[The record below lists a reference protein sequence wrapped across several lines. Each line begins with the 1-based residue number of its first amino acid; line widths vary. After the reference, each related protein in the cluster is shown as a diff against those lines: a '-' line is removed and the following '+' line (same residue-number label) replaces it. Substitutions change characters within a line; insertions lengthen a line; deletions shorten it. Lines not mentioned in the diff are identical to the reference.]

1 MTRAT
6 ARYRRTASALMALAL
21 AGGSLAG
28 ALSAAPAAHAD
39 ATRDKEYW
47 LTESGIKK
55 AWQVSKGANVKVA
68 VIDSGVD
75 GKHPDLKGV
84 LTGGT
89 DVSGAGTADGRKSIG
104 AKPEHGT
111 LVATMLAGR
120 GHKPAK
126 SSKSTASPSAA
137 AGIGPDG
144 IVGVAPEAE
153 ILSVSTW
160 LGSANPGGKS
170 DQDQIPE
177 AVRWAVDNGARVI
190 NISLGSTSPE
200 WPQSWDAAF
209 LYAEQKDVVIVAA
222 AGNRVGGNIQVG
234 APATIPG
241 VLTVAGLNRKGAAS
255 IDSSSQG
262 ISIGVAAPAEDL
274 IGGLPGGGYAE
285 WAGTSGA
292 TPIVAGVAALI
303 RSKWPDMSASQVINR
318 IVSTAKDA
326 GAPGKDPLYGFGVLN
341 AEAALKA
348 DVPEAAGNPLGSI
361 SDWIRVHRR
370 GKPVNPAPA
379 VVPSPSIAAPT
390 LPKATLPIA
399 EAPSPADSAVPAMV
413 VLGFGA
419 LFVCIIAAAAIQLR
433 RAIRGPGPVPEADTN
448 AVPDAAPN
456 ADPEAATEAVPD
468 AAPNADP
475 EAATEAVPES
485 DTEARLEAGPST
497 APEPGT
503 GTGPRDPG
511 ADAPDSA
518 PTRTSG

>member
-6 ARYRRTASALMALAL
+6 ARHRRTAAALFALAL
-21 AGGSLAG
+21 AGCSTAG
-28 ALSAAPAAHAD
+28 ALSLAPAAHAD

-47 LTESGIKK
+47 LAESGITK
-55 AWQVSKGANVKVA
+55 AWDVSKGANVKVA

-84 LTGGT
+84 LAGGA
-89 DVSGAGTADGRKSIG
+89 DVSGAGAADGQKSIG

-120 GHKPAK
+120 GHQPAGA
-126 SSKSTASPSAA
+126 SANPSPSPSPSPSP
-137 AGIGPDG
+137 GTGVGSDG
-144 IVGVAPEAE
+144 IVGVAPEAQ

-170 DQDQIPE
+170 DQDQIPA

-190 NISLGSTSPE
+190 NISLGSTAPE

-241 VLTVAGLNRKGAAS
+241 VLTVAGLDRKGVAS

-262 ISIGVAAPAEDL
+262 ISIGVAAPAENL
-274 IGGLPGGGYAE
+274 VGGMPGGGYAE

-326 GAPGKDPLYGFGVLN
+326 GLPGKDPLYGFGVLN

-348 DVPEAAGNPLGSI
+348 DVPESAVNPLGSI

-370 GKPVNPAPA
+370 GNPVSPAPA
-379 VVPSPSIAAPT
+379 AVPSPSSAAPT
-390 LPKATLPIA
+390 LPEATMPVA

-413 VLGFGA
+413 VLGFGG
-419 LFVCIIAAAAIQLR
+419 LFICIIAGAAIQLR
-433 RAIRGPGPVPEADTN
+433 RAARGASAQPGGPETSALDS
-448 AVPDAAPN
+448 VD
-456 ADPEAATEAVPD
+456 
-468 AAPNADP
+468 
-475 EAATEAVPES
+475 S
-485 DTEARLEAGPST
+485 GS
-497 APEPGT
+497 PG
-503 GTGPRDPG
+503 
-511 ADAPDSA
+511 S
-518 PTRTSG
+518 

>member
-21 AGGSLAG
+21 TGTFAVGSLP
-28 ALSAAPAAHAD
+28 AAPAAHAD
-39 ATRDKEYW
+39 STRDKEYW
-47 LTESGIKK
+47 LAGSGIKK
-55 AWQVSKGANVKVA
+55 AWEVSKGANVKVA

-84 LTGGT
+84 VSGGT
-89 DVSGAGTADGRKSIG
+89 DVSGAGAADGQKSIG
-104 AKPEHGT
+104 GTPEHGT

-120 GHKPAK
+120 GHQPKK
-126 SSKSTASPSAA
+126 SKSKSAT
-137 AGIGPDG
+137 GPDG
-144 IVGVAPEAE
+144 IIGVAPEAQ

-170 DQDQIPE
+170 DLDQIPE
-177 AVRWAVDNGARVI
+177 AVRWAVDSGAQVI

-209 LYAEQKDVVIVAA
+209 LYAEQKDVVIVCA
-222 AGNRVGGNIQVG
+222 AGNRLGGNIQVG

-241 VLTVAGLNRKGAAS
+241 VLTVAGLNRKGVAS

-274 IGGLPGGGYAE
+274 VGGLPGGGYAE

-303 RSKWPDMSASQVINR
+303 RSKWPDMPASQVINR

-326 GAPGKDPLYGFGVLN
+326 GAPGKDPLYGYGVLN
-341 AEAALKA
+341 AEAALKD
-348 DVPEAAGNPLGSI
+348 DVPETKVNPLGTI

-370 GKPVNPAPA
+370 GNPVGSTATPAPA
-379 VVPSPSIAAPT
+379 PSSAAPT
-390 LPKATLPIA
+390 LPEATVPVA
-399 EAPSPADSAVPAMV
+399 QAPSPADSAVPAMV

-419 LFVCIIAAAAIQLR
+419 LFVCIIAGAAIQLR
-433 RAIRGPGPVPEADTN
+433 RVVRGAAGPAGG
-448 AVPDAAPN
+448 
-456 ADPEAATEAVPD
+456 DPEAGPEDGGADGPAPGP
-468 AAPNADP
+468 AANGTD
-475 EAATEAVPES
+475 
-485 DTEARLEAGPST
+485 G
-497 APEPGT
+497 PEPGPAAGHT
-503 GTGPRDPG
+503 TVTAKSPTPG
-511 ADAPDSA
+511 S
-518 PTRTSG
+518 

>member
-6 ARYRRTASALMALAL
+6 ARHRRTASALMALAL
-21 AGGSLAG
+21 AGGSTAG
-28 ALSAAPAAHAD
+28 ALSGAPAAHAD

-47 LTESGIKK
+47 LAESGITK
-55 AWQVSKGANVKVA
+55 AWEVSKGANVKVA
-68 VIDSGVD
+68 VIDSGID

-84 LTGGT
+84 LAGGA
-89 DVSGAGTADGRKSIG
+89 DVSGAGAADGQKSIG

-120 GHKPAK
+120 GHQPAAA
-126 SSKSTASPSAA
+126 SASPSPTP
-137 AGIGPDG
+137 GTGVGPDG
-144 IVGVAPEAE
+144 IVGVAPEAQ

-170 DQDQIPE
+170 DQDQIPA

-190 NISLGSTSPE
+190 NISLGSTAPE

-241 VLTVAGLNRKGAAS
+241 VLTVAGLDRKGVAS

-262 ISIGVAAPAEDL
+262 ISIGVAAPAENL
-274 IGGLPGGGYAE
+274 VGGMPGGGYAE

-292 TPIVAGVAALI
+292 TPVVAGVAALI
-303 RSKWPDMSASQVINR
+303 RSKWPDMPASQVINR

-326 GAPGKDPLYGFGVLN
+326 GLPGKDPLYGFGVLN

-348 DVPEAAGNPLGSI
+348 DVPESAVNPLGSI

-370 GKPVNPAPA
+370 GNPVSSAPA
-379 VVPSPSIAAPT
+379 AQPSPSSAAPT
-390 LPKATLPIA
+390 LPEATVPA
-399 EAPSPADSAVPAMV
+399 AQAPSPADSAVPAMV
-413 VLGFGA
+413 VLGFGG

-433 RAIRGPGPVPEADTN
+433 RAVRSPADR
-448 AVPDAAPN
+448 P
-456 ADPEAATEAVPD
+456 
-468 AAPNADP
+468 
-475 EAATEAVPES
+475 
-485 DTEARLEAGPST
+485 AGPETS
-497 APEPGT
+497 ALDSVDSGT
-503 GTGPRDPG
+503 P
-511 ADAPDSA
+511 AS
-518 PTRTSG
+518 

>member
-1 MTRAT
+1 
-6 ARYRRTASALMALAL
+6 MALAL
-21 AGGSLAG
+21 AGGASTA
-28 ALSAAPAAHAD
+28 ALTLAAPAHAD
-39 ATRDKEYW
+39 SWRDKEYW
-47 LTESGIKK
+47 LAESGITK
-55 AWQVSKGANVKVA
+55 AWDVSKGAGVKVA

-75 GKHPDLKGV
+75 GRHPDLGGV
-84 LTGGT
+84 LAGGA
-89 DVSGAGTADGRKSIG
+89 DISGAGKANGQESIG

-120 GHKPAK
+120 GHQAPEATAK
-126 SSKSTASPSAA
+126 PSASATGPA
-137 AGIGPDG
+137 AGPAAGPDG
-144 IVGVAPEAE
+144 VVGVAPEAQL
-153 ILSVSTW
+153 LSVSTW

-222 AGNRVGGNIQVG
+222 AGNRVGGNVQVG

-241 VLTVAGLNRKGAAS
+241 VLTVAGLDRTGAAS

-274 IGGLPGGGYAE
+274 VGGLPGGGYAD

-292 TPIVAGVAALI
+292 TPIVSGVAALI
-303 RSKWPDMSASQVINR
+303 RSKWPEMSASQVINR
-318 IVSTAKDA
+318 IVTTAKDA

-348 DVPEAAGNPLGSI
+348 DVPETKVNPLGSI

-370 GKPVNPAPA
+370 GNLATTDPAAEPAP
-379 VVPSPSIAAPT
+379 SSAAPT
-390 LPKATLPIA
+390 LPDATVPVA
-399 EAPSPADSAVPAMV
+399 EKPSQLDSAVPAAV

-419 LFVCIIAAAAIQLR
+419 LLVGIVVAAAFQLR
-433 RAIRGPGPVPEADTN
+433 AAMRTPPKDGPDGPDGTGRAEPEAVNPVD
-448 AVPDAAPN
+448 
-456 ADPEAATEAVPD
+456 
-468 AAPNADP
+468 
-475 EAATEAVPES
+475 S
-485 DTEARLEAGPST
+485 SKPS
-497 APEPGT
+497 
-503 GTGPRDPG
+503 
-511 ADAPDSA
+511 
-518 PTRTSG
+518 

>member
-1 MTRAT
+1 
-6 ARYRRTASALMALAL
+6 MALAL
-21 AGGSLAG
+21 AGGASTA
-28 ALSAAPAAHAD
+28 ALTLAAPAHAD
-39 ATRDKEYW
+39 SWRDKEYW
-47 LTESGIKK
+47 LAESGITK
-55 AWQVSKGANVKVA
+55 AWDVSKGAGVKVA

-75 GKHPDLKGV
+75 GRHPDLGGV
-84 LTGGT
+84 LAGGA
-89 DVSGAGTADGRKSIG
+89 DISGAGKANGQESIG

-120 GHKPAK
+120 GHQAPEATAK
-126 SSKSTASPSAA
+126 PSASATGPDAGPA
-137 AGIGPDG
+137 AGPDG
-144 IVGVAPEAE
+144 VVGVAPEAQL
-153 ILSVSTW
+153 LSVSTW

-222 AGNRVGGNIQVG
+222 AGNRVGGNVQVG

-241 VLTVAGLNRKGAAS
+241 VLTVAGLDRTGAAS

-274 IGGLPGGGYAE
+274 VGGLPGGGYAD

-292 TPIVAGVAALI
+292 TPIVSGVAALI
-303 RSKWPDMSASQVINR
+303 RSKWPEMSASQVINR
-318 IVSTAKDA
+318 IVTTAKDA

-348 DVPEAAGNPLGSI
+348 DVPETNVNPLGSI

-370 GKPVNPAPA
+370 GNLATTDPAAEPAP
-379 VVPSPSIAAPT
+379 SSAAPT
-390 LPKATLPIA
+390 LPEATVPVA
-399 EAPSPADSAVPAMV
+399 EKPSQLDSAVPAAV

-419 LFVCIIAAAAIQLR
+419 LLVGIVVAAAFQLR
-433 RAIRGPGPVPEADTN
+433 AAMRTPPKDGPDGPDGTGRAEPEAVNPVD
-448 AVPDAAPN
+448 
-456 ADPEAATEAVPD
+456 
-468 AAPNADP
+468 
-475 EAATEAVPES
+475 S
-485 DTEARLEAGPST
+485 SKPS
-497 APEPGT
+497 
-503 GTGPRDPG
+503 
-511 ADAPDSA
+511 
-518 PTRTSG
+518 

>member
-1 MTRAT
+1 
-6 ARYRRTASALMALAL
+6 MALAL
-21 AGGSLAG
+21 AGGASTA
-28 ALSAAPAAHAD
+28 ALTLAAPAHAD
-39 ATRDKEYW
+39 SWRDKEYW
-47 LTESGIKK
+47 LAESGITK
-55 AWQVSKGANVKVA
+55 AWDVSKGAGVKVA

-75 GKHPDLKGV
+75 GRHPDLGGV
-84 LTGGT
+84 LAGGA
-89 DVSGAGTADGRKSIG
+89 DISGAGKANGQESIG

-120 GHKPAK
+120 GHQAPEATAK
-126 SSKSTASPSAA
+126 PSASATGPA
-137 AGIGPDG
+137 AGPAAGPDG
-144 IVGVAPEAE
+144 VVGVAPEAQL
-153 ILSVSTW
+153 LSVSTW

-222 AGNRVGGNIQVG
+222 AGNRVGGNVQVG

-241 VLTVAGLNRKGAAS
+241 VLTVAGLDRTGAAS

-274 IGGLPGGGYAE
+274 VGGLPGGGYAD

-292 TPIVAGVAALI
+292 TPIVSGVAALI
-303 RSKWPDMSASQVINR
+303 RSKWPEMSASQVINR
-318 IVSTAKDA
+318 IVTTAKDA

-348 DVPEAAGNPLGSI
+348 DVPETKVNPLGSI

-370 GKPVNPAPA
+370 GNLATTDPAAEPAP
-379 VVPSPSIAAPT
+379 SSAAPT
-390 LPKATLPIA
+390 LPEATVPVA
-399 EAPSPADSAVPAMV
+399 EKPSQLDSAVPAAV

-419 LFVCIIAAAAIQLR
+419 LFVGIVVAAAFQLR
-433 RAIRGPGPVPEADTN
+433 AAMRTPPKDGPDGPDGTGRAEPEAVNPVD
-448 AVPDAAPN
+448 
-456 ADPEAATEAVPD
+456 
-468 AAPNADP
+468 
-475 EAATEAVPES
+475 S
-485 DTEARLEAGPST
+485 SKPS
-497 APEPGT
+497 
-503 GTGPRDPG
+503 
-511 ADAPDSA
+511 
-518 PTRTSG
+518 